1 MILLKETWEVS
12 FVIPHSKIVPL
23 NVLPITMTSRTET
36 EKYDSSTMC
45 HSAHVTMHIINVSWI
60 FTKVVI
66 STTTLTKQI
75 KNIWI
80 TKSSDKRRFL
90 ISQLPTTYEAW
101 RCQICRSYLCPTCI
115 RHHWHAQTV
124 SDWFTWRVYCFILF
138 LFFIGQVE
146 THHGH
151 TRPWTHLLFDNLFW

>member
-1 MILLKETWEVS
+1 M
-12 FVIPHSKIVPL
+12 SKIVPL
-23 NVLPITMTSRTET
+23 KVLPITMTSRTET

-45 HSAHVTMHIINVSWI
+45 HSAHVTMHIFNVSWI

-101 RCQICRSYLCPTCI
+101 KRQICHRIHNMYQTPQTHCG
-115 RHHWHAQTV
+115 HAQTCV
-124 SDWFTWRVYCFILF
+124 GYAHMAC
-138 LFFIGQVE
+138 
-146 THHGH
+146 
-151 TRPWTHLLFDNLFW
+151 LLFYFISFSYWTRGNTSQTRAPLNTFAF